1 MLTEKKIISQPF
13 KQLRLTGN
21 GQPEEVVKL
30 YESVITSLSPKEVL
44 VEMEAAP
51 IHISDFMLVSGIYGV
66 KPSFPAPL
74 GAEGVGHVIDVGSD
88 QVHDYQGK
96 RVIILPYYEQG
107 TWATHLVAPVNN
119 LVIVDD
125 GIDATQLAQL
135 TINAVT
141 AFLTISDY
149 SELSPGDWIG
159 QTAANSAVGQYV
171 IGLAKINGWKT
182 LNIVRRAES
191 AEFVRS
197 IDGNEVII
205 IGDDLEALI
214 EKALDGKQL
223 DHVLDTV
230 GGTTIGTIAGFLKSR
245 GSIVG
250 YSSESGQT
258 PVIRPLDLF
267 YRRLH
272 YHGFWVIDW
281 FRITPKKQIEKLIQH
296 LSGLVGEGRLS
307 ATVGGT
313 FSIENYKEAFQAA
326 KQAGRPGKYFFTFNH

>member
-1 MLTEKKIISQPF
+1 MDKKIINQPF

-21 GQPEEVVKL
+21 GQPEDVVEL
-30 YESVITSLSPKEVL
+30 HEGVITSLGPNEVL

-51 IHISDFMLVSGIYGV
+51 IHISDFMLVGGIYGV

-74 GAEGVGHVIDVGSD
+74 GAEGVGRVIDVGSGH
-88 QVHDYQGK
+88 VTDYLGK

-107 TWATHLVAPVNN
+107 TWATHLVAPLKNI
-119 LVIVDD
+119 VIVDE

-141 AFLTISDY
+141 AFLTILDY
-149 SELSPGDWIG
+149 SELNQGDWIG

-197 IDGNEVII
+197 IGGDEVVII
-205 IGDDLEALI
+205 GGNLATQI

-258 PVIRPLDLF
+258 PVIHPLDLF

-281 FRITPKKQIEKLIQH
+281 FRITPKEQIDRLIQH
-296 LSGLVGEGRLS
+296 LTGLVGEGRLS

-313 FSIENYKEAFQAA
+313 FSIEKYQEAFQAA
-326 KQAGRPGKYFFTFNH
+326 KQPGRPGKYFFTFNH

>member
-1 MLTEKKIISQPF
+1 MATDKKIINQPI
-13 KQLRLTGN
+13 KQLRLIGN
-21 GQPEEVVKL
+21 GQPEDVVEL
-30 YESVITSLSPKEVL
+30 HEGVITSLGPNEVL

-51 IHISDFMLVSGIYGV
+51 IHISDFMLVGGIYGV
-66 KPSFPAPL
+66 KPSLPATL
-74 GAEGVGHVIDVGSD
+74 GAEGIGRVIDVGSGH
-88 QVHDYQGK
+88 VKDYQGK

-107 TWATHLVAPVNN
+107 TWATYLVAPLKNI
-119 LVIVDD
+119 VIVDE

-141 AFLTISDY
+141 AFLTILDY
-149 SELSPGDWIG
+149 SELNQGDWIG

-197 IDGNEVII
+197 IGGDEVVI
-205 IGDDLEALI
+205 IGDNLGTQI

-281 FRITPKKQIEKLIQH
+281 FRITPKEQIDRLIQH
-296 LSGLVGEGRLS
+296 LTGLVDEGRLS

-313 FSIENYKEAFQAA
+313 FPIEKYKEAFQAA
-326 KQAGRPGKYFFTFNH
+326 KQPGRPGKYFLTFNQ

>member
-1 MLTEKKIISQPF
+1 MATDRKIVNQPF

-21 GQPEEVVKL
+21 GQPENVVEL
-30 YESVITSLSPKEVL
+30 DEDVITSLGPNEVL

-51 IHISDFMLVSGIYGV
+51 IHISDFMLIGGIYGI

-74 GAEGVGHVIDVGSD
+74 GAEGVGRVTEVGSGY
-88 QVHDYQGK
+88 VNDYKGK

-107 TWATHLVAPVNN
+107 TWATHLVTPVKNV
-119 LVIVDD
+119 VIVDD

-141 AFLTISDY
+141 AFLTILDY
-149 SELSPGDWIG
+149 SELTPGDWIG

-182 LNIVRRAES
+182 LNVVRRAEV

-197 IDGNEVII
+197 IGGDEVVIV
-205 IGDDLEALI
+205 GEDLDKQI
-214 EKALDGKQL
+214 EMALDGKHL
-223 DHVLDTV
+223 DHVLDSV

-258 PVIRPLDLF
+258 PVIHPLDLF
-267 YRRLH
+267 YRRLN

-281 FRITPKKQIEKLIQH
+281 FRITPKEQIDNLIQH
-296 LSGLVGEGRLS
+296 LSGLVGQGRLS

-313 FSIENYKEAFQAA
+313 FDIESYKEAFQAA
-326 KQAGRPGKYFFTFNH
+326 KQPGRPGKYFLTFNQ

>member
-1 MLTEKKIISQPF
+1 MATDKKIINQPF

-21 GQPEEVVKL
+21 GQPEDVVEL
-30 YESVITSLSPKEVL
+30 HDGVVTSLGPNEVL

-51 IHISDFMLVSGIYGV
+51 IHISDFMLVGGVYGV
-66 KPSFPAPL
+66 KPSLPAPL
-74 GAEGVGHVIDVGSD
+74 GAEGVGRVIDVGSGH
-88 QVHDYQGK
+88 VTEYLGK

-107 TWATHLVAPVNN
+107 TWATHLVAPVKN
-119 LVIVDD
+119 LVIVDE
-125 GIDATQLAQL
+125 GIEATQLAQL

-141 AFLTISDY
+141 AFLTILDY
-149 SELSPGDWIG
+149 SELKPGDWIG
-159 QTAANSAVGQYV
+159 QTAANSAVGRYV

-182 LNIVRRAES
+182 LNAVRRAES

-197 IDGNEVII
+197 IGGDEVVI
-205 IGDDLEALI
+205 IGDDLDTQI

-223 DHVLDTV
+223 DHILDTV

-258 PVIRPLDLF
+258 PVIHPLDLF

-281 FRITPKKQIEKLIQH
+281 FRITPKEQIDNLIQH

-313 FSIENYKEAFQAA
+313 FSIEKYQEAFQAA
-326 KQAGRPGKYFFTFNH
+326 KQPGRPGKYFFTFDH